1 MGQLTKINTEKED
14 LGVKLSAIE
23 NLTNDLEMHSTNKKL
38 GTRWAYQWGAHF
50 CTLAKVD
57 MAILTYGY
65 VYPILYKGLTKVTKT
80 LTEGIKM
87 AKNTHS
93 IGNSKTFAL
102 CQIFPNQLLLV

>member
-1 MGQLTKINTEKED
+1 MGQLPKINTEKED

-57 MAILTYGY
+57 MAILTY
-65 VYPILYKGLTKVTKT
+65 VYPIGLTKPMRNIDRGSKNRKNPIP
-80 LTEGIKM
+80 LAI
-87 AKNTHS
+87 AKLLPYV
-93 IGNSKTFAL
+93 KF
-102 CQIFPNQLLLV
+102 FPYQLLLV

>member
-1 MGQLTKINTEKED
+1 MGQLPKINTEKED

-65 VYPILYKGLTKVTKT
+65 VYPIGLTKAMRNIYGGSKIHKNPIP
-80 LTEGIKM
+80 LAI
-87 AKNTHS
+87 AKLLPYV
-93 IGNSKTFAL
+93 KF
-102 CQIFPNQLLLV
+102 FPYQLLLV

>member
-1 MGQLTKINTEKED
+1 MGQLPKINTEKED

-65 VYPILYKGLTKVTKT
+65 VYPIGLTKAMRNIY
-80 LTEGIKM
+80 G
-87 AKNTHS
+87 
-93 IGNSKTFAL
+93 GNSKTFAI
-102 CQIFPNQLLLV
+102 CQIFPISTFASVKKWAGVT

>member
-1 MGQLTKINTEKED
+1 MCQMGQLTTINTKKED

-65 VYPILYKGLTKVTKT
+65 VYPIGLTKAMRNIDR
-80 LTEGIKM
+80 GIKNG
-87 AKNTHS
+87 KKTHIWICENCLPFNVKFFLS
-93 IGNSKTFAL
+93 FGY
-102 CQIFPNQLLLV
+102 P